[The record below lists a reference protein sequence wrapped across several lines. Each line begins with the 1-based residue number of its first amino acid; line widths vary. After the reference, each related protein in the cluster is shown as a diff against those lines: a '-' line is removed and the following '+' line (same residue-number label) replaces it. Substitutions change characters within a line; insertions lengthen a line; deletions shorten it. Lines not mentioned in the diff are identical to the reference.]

1 MPVTGRWVQPPTGS
15 PSKIDMGVRA
25 LKVLNVLLCGINAAV
40 WLLYTES
47 TMMAALWAATAIG
60 FIIWIASDV
69 RNG

>member
-1 MPVTGRWVQPPTGS
+1 
-15 PSKIDMGVRA
+15 MGVRA